1 MPNEEDY
8 EPGPDDGIH
17 DPGDYKPAYTSGA
30 AGRVVVGEVAI
41 LRAEVQALRHQVAA
55 CEADNTALRRAL
67 LYARAVIRSYE
78 ANIQARPELVDAGF
92 CQGVIYRHAIQ
103 DIRALAGDSPD
114 ESSGPQE
121 SRTSEA
127 DH

>member
-1 MPNEEDY
+1 MANEEDY

-55 CEADNTALRRAL
+55 CEADNTRLREVL
-67 LYARAVIRSYE
+67 
-78 ANIQARPELVDAGF
+78 Q
-92 CQGVIYRHAIQ
+92 AIQ
-103 DIRALAGDSPD
+103 VKAAFAQIGASLLVGVLDKQEERLAQLVECIGAALAGDSPD

-121 SRTSEA
+121 SRTPQA